1 MSKLLVKIAAIV
13 PTSVLFQIHQ
23 VVKVFQIN
31 KATNEYRKKEILLV
45 TLSATI
51 NKGTHAK
58 KIKKV
63 KDEAGQEAHNKMPL
77 NKERPSN

>member
-23 VVKVFQIN
+23 VVKVFHIN

-58 KIKKV
+58 KIRKV

-77 NKERPSN
+77 NKEIPSN

>member
-1 MSKLLVKIAAIV
+1 MSKLLLKIAAIV

-23 VVKVFQIN
+23 VVKVFHIN

-45 TLSATI
+45 ALSATI
-51 NKGTHAK
+51 NNGTHAK

-77 NKERPSN
+77 KMLRPNK